1 MFMLDCYGGRT
12 AHAVGETSRELDP
25 ADHNGVCRYVRR
37 VASWDSTTRMSEW
50 SINFD
55 FSDGSR
61 LEAFRYLWH
70 VRSVAGV
77 VALLDEAGFTSH
89 RVLYTST
96 EDSVG
101 QSSPSSA
108 ETPANG
114 AAQLIDLA
122 GVTWTLH
129 LGCHGD
135 GTRRGATPGIEL
147 ELLQSDDTEAVLQM
161 VDPLGEVTLAGGGAG
176 PVAVRLVAGVKLP
189 GPGPPVPPDGGAG
202 GAGVALASEVAVIA
216 AEYRPVLS
224 GTEWHL
230 ELPVGMSVG
239 LPENRNYLTPGESG
253 RE

>member
-12 AHAVGETSRELDP
+12 AHAVGETIRELEP
-25 ADHNGVCRYVRR
+25 AEHNGVCRYVRR

-55 FSDGSR
+55 FEDGSR

-77 VALLDEAGFTSH
+77 VAMLDEAGFTSH

-108 ETPANG
+108 ETTANG
-114 AAQLIDLA
+114 AVQLIDLA

-129 LGCHGD
+129 LGRHGD
-135 GTRRGATPGIEL
+135 GTCGAMPGIEL

-161 VDPLGEVTLAGGGAG
+161 VDPLGEVTLAGGGAA
-176 PVAVRLVAGVKLP
+176 PVAVRLVAGLKLP
-189 GPGPPVPPDGGAG
+189 GPGPSVPPDGV
-202 GAGVALASEVAVIA
+202 AGVALASEVAVIA
-216 AEYRPVLS
+216 AEYRSVLS

-239 LPENRNYLTPGESG
+239 LPENWNNPTPGNE
-253 RE
+253 RA